1 MVLGV
6 RLHCAAISE
15 SREPFK
21 LSMKHYAMR
30 FISGKYQG
38 GEFPLAASSEVIV
51 GRSSDL
57 DMVLVEDM
65 VSRRHAKI
73 TVASDQVTIQDLGS
87 TNGTFVNGERIKR
100 ANLNDGDRVLIGTSI
115 IKLVT
120 TDAAPAAAA
129 AQSGRKLQE
138 VAAHRR
144 TNQVRSMSGA
154 IDEVPLPDLLQLFGS
169 SRKTG
174 VLVVKTDTDIG
185 KIYLEKGLI
194 IFATLNDSEALT
206 PEKAIYR
213 IITWRH
219 GTFYMEPAEEG
230 ALPNRVQISAEG
242 ALMEGMRVFD
252 EVNRVELPPMLSRVA
267 LARPLNAPLRALTA
281 EQLDVL
287 QVAMHQSQLEAVF
300 NNCSMD
306 DIGIAECLS
315 TLIEGGYLKV
325 TPPAET

>member
-1 MVLGV
+1 
-6 RLHCAAISE
+6 
-15 SREPFK
+15 
-21 LSMKHYAMR
+21 MKHYAMR

-38 GEFPLAASSEVIV
+38 GEFPLPPNSEIIV

-73 TVASDQVTIQDLGS
+73 VVETEQVTIQDLGS
-87 TNGTFVNGERIKR
+87 TNGTFVNGERVKR
-100 ANLNDGDRVLIGTSI
+100 ASLNDGDRVLIGTSI

-120 TDAAPAAAA
+120 SDAPVAAAPPAAK
-129 AQSGRKLQE
+129 KLQE

-174 VLVVKTDTDIG
+174 ALVVKTDTDIG
-185 KIYLEKGLI
+185 KVYLEKGI
-194 IFATLNDSEALT
+194 IIHATINDSEQLS
-206 PEKAIYR
+206 PEKCVYR

-219 GTFYMEPAEEG
+219 GTFYMEPADDG
-230 ALPNRVQISAEG
+230 TLPSHVQLSAEG
-242 ALMEGMRVFD
+242 ALMEGLRIFD
-252 EVNRVELPPMLSRVA
+252 EVHRIELPPMGSRIA
-267 LARPLNAPLRALTA
+267 LARPLTAKLRDLTP

-287 QVAMHQSQLEAVF
+287 QVSLDQTQLEAIF
-300 NNCSMD
+300 NNCALD
-306 DIGIAECLS
+306 DIQIASSLAR
-315 TLIEGGYLKV
+315 LIDQGYLKV
-325 TPPAET
+325 SPPPEN

>member
-1 MVLGV
+1 
-6 RLHCAAISE
+6 
-15 SREPFK
+15 
-21 LSMKHYAMR
+21 MKHYAMR

-38 GEFPLAASSEVIV
+38 GEFALPPNSEVIV
-51 GRSSDL
+51 GRASEL

-73 TVASDQVTIQDLGS
+73 VVSADQVTIQDLGS

-100 ANLNDGDRVLIGTSI
+100 ATLNDGDRVLIGTSI

-120 TDAAPAAAA
+120 SDAATVSPPV
-129 AQSGRKLQE
+129 GRKQLQE
-138 VAAHRR
+138 VAAGRR

-174 VLVVKTDTDIG
+174 VLVVKTETDIG
-185 KIYLEKGLI
+185 KIYLERGMI
-194 IFATLNDSEALT
+194 ILATINDSEVLA
-206 PEKAIYR
+206 PEKSAYR

-230 ALPNRVQISAEG
+230 QLPNRIQMSAEG
-242 ALMEGMRVFD
+242 ALMEGLRIFD
-252 EVNRVELPPMLSRVA
+252 EVNRVELPTMLSRIS
-267 LARPLNAPLRALTA
+267 LTRPLLAKLRDLSP

-287 QVAMHQSQLEAVF
+287 QVALHQTQLEAVF
-300 NNCSMD
+300 NNCPLD
-306 DIGIAECLS
+306 DIAIANALA
-315 TLIEGGYLKV
+315 TLINDGYLKV
-325 TPPAET
+325 TPPTPET

>member
-1 MVLGV
+1 
-6 RLHCAAISE
+6 
-15 SREPFK
+15 
-21 LSMKHYAMR
+21 MKHYAMR

-38 GEFPLAASSEVIV
+38 GEFPLTPNSEIIV
-51 GRSSDL
+51 GRASEL

-73 TVASDQVTIQDLGS
+73 MVSADQVSIQDLGS

-100 ANLNDGDRVLIGTSI
+100 AALNDGDRVLIGTSI

-120 TDAAPAAAA
+120 SDAATVSQPASK
-129 AQSGRKLQE
+129 QQLQE

-185 KIYLEKGLI
+185 KIYLERGVI
-194 IFATLNDSEALT
+194 IHSTINDSDHIA
-206 PEKAIYR
+206 PEKCVHR

-230 ALPNRVQISAEG
+230 QLPNRIEMSSEG
-242 ALMEGMRVFD
+242 ALMEGMRIFD
-252 EVNRVELPPMLSRVA
+252 EVNRLDLPPMLSRVA
-267 LARPLNAPLRALTA
+267 LARPLAAKLRDLSP

-287 QVAMHQSQLEAVF
+287 QVALHQTQLEAVF
-300 NNCSMD
+300 NNCSLND
-306 DIGIAECLS
+306 VEIANAVAA
-315 TLIEGGYLKV
+315 LIAGGYLKA
-325 TPPAET
+325 TPPTA

>member
-1 MVLGV
+1 
-6 RLHCAAISE
+6 
-15 SREPFK
+15 
-21 LSMKHYAMR
+21 MKHYAMR

-38 GEFPLAASSEVIV
+38 GEFPLAANSEIVV

-73 TVASDQVTIQDLGS
+73 AVNGDQVTIQDLGS
-87 TNGTFVNGERIKR
+87 TNGTFVNGERVKR
-100 ANLNDGDRVLIGTSI
+100 AVLNDGDRVLIGTSI

-120 TDAAPAAAA
+120 SEAAVGAAPAAK
-129 AQSGRKLQE
+129 QLQE

-174 VLVVKTDTDIG
+174 VLVVKTYTDIG
-185 KIYLEKGLI
+185 KVYLEKGI
-194 IFATLNDSEALT
+194 IILATINDSEVLA
-206 PEKAIYR
+206 PEKSIYR

-230 ALPNRVQISAEG
+230 QLPNRMAMSAEG
-242 ALMEGMRVFD
+242 ALMEGIRIFD
-252 EVNRVELPPMLSRVA
+252 EVNRIELPSMLSRIA
-267 LARPLNAPLRALTA
+267 LSRPLTAKLRDLTP

-287 QVAMHQSQLEAVF
+287 QVVLHQTQIEAVF
-300 NNCSMD
+300 NNCPLD
-306 DIGIAECLS
+306 DIKIAECFAV
-315 TLIEGGYLKV
+315 LISGGYLKI
-325 TPPAET
+325 TPPT

>member
-1 MVLGV
+1 
-6 RLHCAAISE
+6 
-15 SREPFK
+15 
-21 LSMKHYAMR
+21 MKHYAMR

-38 GEFPLAASSEVIV
+38 GEFPLPPNSEIIV

-73 TVASDQVTIQDLGS
+73 VVETEQVTIQDLGS
-87 TNGTFVNGERIKR
+87 TNGTFVNGERVKR
-100 ANLNDGDRVLIGTSI
+100 ASLNDGDRVLIGTSI

-120 TDAAPAAAA
+120 SDAPVLAAPPAAK
-129 AQSGRKLQE
+129 KLQE

-174 VLVVKTDTDIG
+174 ALVVKTDTDIG
-185 KIYLEKGLI
+185 KVYLEKGI
-194 IFATLNDSEALT
+194 IIHATINDAEHLS
-206 PEKAIYR
+206 PEKCVYR

-219 GTFYMEPAEEG
+219 GTFYMEPADDG
-230 ALPNRVQISAEG
+230 TLPSRVQLSAEA
-242 ALMEGMRVFD
+242 ALMEGLRVFD
-252 EVNRVELPPMLSRVA
+252 EVHRIELPPMGSRIA
-267 LARPLNAPLRALTA
+267 LARPLTAKLRDLTP

-287 QVAMHQSQLEAVF
+287 QVSLDQTQLEAIF
-300 NNCSMD
+300 NNCSLD
-306 DIGIAECLS
+306 DIQIANSLAK
-315 TLIEGGYLKV
+315 LIEKGYLKV
-325 TPPAET
+325 SPPPEN